1 LSERTKTLRK
11 ERLQGF
17 LERLLEEREVF
28 APRRKGDAVVLER
41 IDSAGDVLLDD
52 ENTQASPKFA
62 LFPQRETL
70 FEYRAGTK
78 GEVVLEVPRGEA
90 KNQVLFGVRPC
101 DARGLLLLDRV
112 FSADCSDPYYGDKRA
127 RTVIIGMGCVHP
139 NPACF
144 CRSVGGG
151 PCSAE
156 GSDLFFLDLGDRF
169 LVEAASDK
177 GSALLEDQDLEEADE
192 TSLALSRGIREAAE
206 ASMGRLD
213 VRENLGERLNRI
225 FEDPAW
231 KDLAET
237 CLGCGI
243 CTYLCPTCH
252 CFDLCDEGT
261 GQGGQR
267 IRVWDSCQ
275 FPLFTRQASGFNPR
289 PTVKERFRQ
298 RIMHKFSYLPE
309 THGMPGC
316 VGCGRCITEC
326 PVNLDIRE
334 VITTL
339 SEGNPR

>member
-1 LSERTKTLRK
+1 MSDPTKTLRK

-28 APRRKGDAVVLER
+28 APHRRGDAVVLER
-41 IDSAGDVLLDD
+41 VVSVADVLLDY
-52 ENTQASPKFA
+52 ENTKTSPKSA

-70 FEYRAGTK
+70 FGYRAEK
-78 GEVVLEVPRGEA
+78 SKVVLEVPQGETEG
-90 KNQVLFGVRPC
+90 QVLFGVRPC

-112 FSADCSDPYYGDKRA
+112 FSADCGDPYYGNKRA
-127 RTVIIGMGCVHP
+127 RTVVISMGCVNP
-139 NPACF
+139 NPTCF
-144 CRSVGGG
+144 CRSTGGG

-177 GSALLEDQDLEEADE
+177 GAALLEAPDFEPADE
-192 TSLALSRGIREAAE
+192 RSLSLSRKIKEEAE
-206 ASMGRLD
+206 ASMERLD
-213 VRENLGERLNRI
+213 VKESLAEHLNRL

-252 CFDLCDEGT
+252 CFDICDEGA
-261 GQGGQR
+261 GQGGER

-275 FPLFTRQASGFNPR
+275 FPLFTQQASGFNPR

-309 THGMPGC
+309 THGMLGC

-334 VITTL
+334 VITLL
-339 SEGNPR
+339 SRGNAR

>member
-1 LSERTKTLRK
+1 MSAATKTLRK
-11 ERLQGF
+11 ERLRGF

-28 APRRKGDAVVLER
+28 APQRRGDAVVLER
-41 IDSAGDVLLDD
+41 IDSAGDVLLEY
-52 ENTQASPKFA
+52 ENTKASPKFA

-70 FEYRAGTK
+70 FGYRAEK
-78 GEVVLEVPRGEA
+78 GKAVLEVPRGETEG
-90 KNQVLFGVRPC
+90 KVLFGVRPC

-112 FSADCSDPYYGDKRA
+112 FSADCSDPYYGNKRA
-127 RTVIIGMGCVHP
+127 RTVIISMGCVHP
-139 NPACF
+139 NPTCF
-144 CRSVGGG
+144 CRSTGGG

-177 GSALLEDQDLEEADE
+177 GSALLEAQDFEEADK
-192 TSLALSRGIREAAE
+192 TSVALSKKIREEAE
-206 ASMGRLD
+206 ASMERLD
-213 VRENLGERLNRI
+213 VKESLAERLNGL

-237 CLGCGI
+237 CLGCAI

-252 CFDLCDEGT
+252 CFDICDEGAS
-261 GQGGQR
+261 QGGER

-275 FPLFTRQASGFNPR
+275 FPLFTQQASGFNPR

-309 THGMPGC
+309 THGMLGC

-334 VITTL
+334 VITSL
-339 SEGNPR
+339 SGGNAR